1 MLSPSLVPEGLS
13 EREINYRSIE
23 SQSNNSLTFSGC
35 MQQDTQYSY
44 SRQQCSLQVSHDK
57 YFVVISWSADLC
69 SILQHPVGRAS
80 NLEGKQRIKV
90 SSFVLALDK
99 DHLGQT
105 KPLSSTNK
113 KRPWTE
119 FRQSLSSFLVGREL
133 LSPLFQIRGC
143 SRLTM
148 NSASPSSLNGPNCK
162 CVRWLERLPDG
173 GKILNLPAGPKN
185 MSAKA
190 EI

>member
-1 MLSPSLVPEGLS
+1 MHAAGHAVLVFETAMFITSVAWQVLRRHLLISRLVLNIAASCRQDIKSG
-13 EREINYRSIE
+13 RETS
-23 SQSNNSLTFSGC
+23 
-35 MQQDTQYSY
+35 
-44 SRQQCSLQVSHDK
+44 
-57 YFVVISWSADLC
+57 
-69 SILQHPVGRAS
+69 
-80 NLEGKQRIKV
+80 IKV

-173 GKILNLPAGPKN
+173 GKILNLPAGPKICQRKQKYKRKYEA
-185 MSAKA
+185 ST
-190 EI
+190 